1 MAEMFK
7 RIKFF
12 LVVAQKMNYDNGI
25 IFTENN
31 IVSYL
36 AELEEYISSLITYT
50 AFKKDD
56 PNAPISSIPL
66 ENLNAKD
73 HQKKPLSIEAP
84 IDYQITQNEG
94 AQAIVPPDLQGDII
108 DSKKLYAKFMEM
120 VDTNQLQFVTHGNA
134 KNAAANYN
142 KEDDEMSIS

>member
-1 MAEMFK
+1 MVEMFK
-7 RIKFF
+7 RSKFF
-12 LVVAQKMNYDNGI
+12 LVVANKMNYEDGI
-25 IFTENN
+25 TFTENN

-73 HQKKPLSIEAP
+73 HNKKIMTIDTPT
-84 IDYQITQNEG
+84 DYQINTQDANPISG
-94 AQAIVPPDLQGDII
+94 DVLGDII
-108 DSKKLYAKFMEM
+108 SAKELF
-120 VDTNQLQFVTHGNA
+120 A
-134 KNAAANYN
+134 
-142 KEDDEMSIS
+142 